1 MVSRSNRPIVEIKM
15 KTKQLTI
22 IIVALTILIGC
33 AKADIPP
40 LPTKYL
46 EDDVYLSDN
55 GEFILLTVPQQIN
68 AFKIGDSIGILVQ
81 NKSDYKF
88 SYKYGDAKLFFLDKN
103 KLWSEVGNTT
113 TYIYKGKTEVG
124 VSGNAETY
132 STILETFDTDIF
144 YNKSTY
150 LKVVII
156 GELSKESTDTSV
168 PKKIAVAIDLKLN
181 P

>member
-1 MVSRSNRPIVEIKM
+1 M

-22 IIVALTILIGC
+22 TIVILTVLIGC
-33 AKADIPP
+33 AKMDIPP
-40 LPTKYL
+40 LPLRYL
-46 EDDVYLSDN
+46 EDDAHLSDN
-55 GEFILLTVPQQIN
+55 GEFILLTAPQQVN
-68 AFKIGDSIGILVQ
+68 TFKIGDSISILVQ

-88 SYKYGDAKLFFLDKN
+88 TYKYGDAKLFFLDEN
-103 KLWSEVGNTT
+103 NLWNEVNNTAM
-113 TYIYKGKTEVG
+113 YMYEGKTEVG
-124 VSGNAETY
+124 ENGNTETF

-156 GELSKESTDTSV
+156 GELSKNSMDTSV
-168 PKKIAVAIDLKLN
+168 SNKIAVTIELKLN